1 MKQNILIVGSTSNL
15 GKFFYS
21 KLKKKNNLLG
31 ISRKKTNHKNFE
43 CKDLSKFQNCLK
55 TFKMIKNRKS
65 TINAIIICTGKS
77 KKSFNPNI
85 DEVFLDA
92 YKSNLLTVANTIEAY
107 QQVYKN
113 KPVKII
119 VISSIVALKVLNAP
133 IEYSIS
139 KAALNH
145 YCQIKAKALSKFKI
159 RINIISPG
167 NILNKNNNWHLKL
180 KKNKKKVENYIKKNV
195 PLNSFCQPN
204 QILSLCNFLINQEG
218 NFFQGSNIVI
228 DGGQIL

>member
-1 MKQNILIVGSTSNL
+1 
-15 GKFFYS
+15 
-21 KLKKKNNLLG
+21 
-31 ISRKKTNHKNFE
+31 
-43 CKDLSKFQNCLK
+43 
-55 TFKMIKNRKS
+55 MIKNRKS

-77 KKSFNPNI
+77 KKSLNPNI

-180 KKNKKKVENYIKKNV
+180 KDNYQKNLVIKTNTDYSSCILNYKEVSNYAISIIEKY
-195 PLNSFCQPN
+195 
-204 QILSLCNFLINQEG
+204 NFY
-218 NFFQGSNIVI
+218 
-228 DGGQIL
+228 D